1 MYLHPHPPTHTH
13 RHTHTHTHTHTRC
26 VCVSIHTRTIYIHT
40 HILSLLVGLW
50 VQMEAIGVRLT
61 ARLDKTDLKMMELDA
76 ARQVL
81 DELEL
86 QAAASRYVKTKM
98 KFNIFLNT

>member
-1 MYLHPHPPTHTH
+1 MYVCV
-13 RHTHTHTHTHTRC
+13 HTHTHTHT
-26 VCVSIHTRTIYIHT
+26 IYTHT
-40 HILSLLVGLW
+40 HCLSLLGGLW
-50 VQMEAIGVRLT
+50 VQTEAIGVRLT
-61 ARLDKTDLKMMELDA
+61 ERLDKTDVKMMELDA

-98 KFNIFLNT
+98 KFNIVFNTCKNSMFTAQ

>member
-1 MYLHPHPPTHTH
+1 MC
-13 RHTHTHTHTHTRC
+13 THTHTHT
-26 VCVSIHTRTIYIHT
+26 IYTHT
-40 HILSLLVGLW
+40 HCLSLLGGLW
-50 VQMEAIGVRLT
+50 VQTEAIGVRLT
-61 ARLDKTDLKMMELDA
+61 ERLDKTDVKMMELDA

-98 KFNIFLNT
+98 KFNIVFNTCKNSMFTAQ